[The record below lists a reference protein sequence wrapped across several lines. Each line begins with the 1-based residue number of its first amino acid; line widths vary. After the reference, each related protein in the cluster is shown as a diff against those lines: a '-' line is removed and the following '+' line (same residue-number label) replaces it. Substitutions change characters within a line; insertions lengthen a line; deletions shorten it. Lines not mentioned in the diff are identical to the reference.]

1 MQSEN
6 WWCSTTWTKCSFTR
20 RILVWTTI
28 SHPSWPRFRN
38 KCESMVFHGG
48 TSAWTASYLGGLDK
62 DWTPP
67 WVFPYVNQEFT
78 NCSSAGTYLENRVP
92 PHIIFLVWTTL
103 VEAPLIRHQFTDC
116 SSKEHVFLD
125 EHTRFT
131 YMNSVGTVQEQIT
144 FFQWRYYYFSFNNT
158 TTILLINHMH
168 ELYAQHTCTNRM
180 CN

>member
-1 MQSEN
+1 MFPYLPRVEIETCKWKLMFHHVN
-6 WWCSTTWTKCSFTR
+6 KMFLYKKNFG
-20 RILVWTTI
+20 LVWTTI
-28 SHPSWPRFRN
+28 SHPSYVKSYADLICCNLLGSAFRKH

-78 NCSSAGTYLENRVP
+78 NCSSAGNIYLENNRVP

-103 VEAPLIRHQFTDC
+103 VEAPLIWHQFTDC
-116 SSKEHVFLD
+116 SSKERIFLD

-131 YMNSVGTVQEQIT
+131 YMNSIGTVQEQIT
-144 FFQWRYYYFSFNNT
+144 FFQWYT
-158 TTILLINHMH
+158 G
-168 ELYAQHTCTNRM
+168 
-180 CN
+180 